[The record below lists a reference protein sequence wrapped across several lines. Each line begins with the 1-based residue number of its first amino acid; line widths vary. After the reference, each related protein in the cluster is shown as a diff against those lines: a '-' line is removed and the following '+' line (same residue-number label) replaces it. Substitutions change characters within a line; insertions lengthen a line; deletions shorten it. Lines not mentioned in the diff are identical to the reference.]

1 MSPMKHINRALETAL
16 TRHESDSGPKLL
28 SAAMRHAVFPGGA
41 RIRPQLTLA
50 VAHACGDDDPALSMA
65 AAIAIELIHCAS
77 LVHDDL
83 PCFDNAELRRGV
95 PSVHRQYGERLAV
108 LSGDALIVMA
118 YQVVALA
125 ARHSANRIA
134 PLIKTISAGVGAPHG
149 IIAGQAW
156 ECEPQAILGDYQRA
170 KTGALFA
177 AATAC
182 GAQAAGSDA
191 DTWRALG
198 EWLGEAYQVAD
209 DIRDVLGDAELLG
222 KPAGQDVEHNRP
234 SSARELGLSGAV
246 QYFDELVSKAIGSI
260 PNCKGDAA
268 LKMLVAHEAERLLPA
283 AWFAND
289 ARLITAGISRMAA

>member
-1 MSPMKHINRALETAL
+1 
-16 TRHESDSGPKLL
+16 
-28 SAAMRHAVFPGGA
+28 
-41 RIRPQLTLA
+41 
-50 VAHACGDDDPALSMA
+50 
-65 AAIAIELIHCAS
+65 
-77 LVHDDL
+77 L

-125 ARHSANRIA
+125 ARQSANRIA
-134 PLIKTISAGVGAPHG
+134 PLIKTISTGVGAPHG

-182 GAQAAGSDA
+182 GAQAAGADA

-222 KPAGQDVEHNRP
+222 KPAGQDIEHNRP
-234 SSARELGLSGAV
+234 SSARELGLTGAV
-246 QYFDELVSKAIGSI
+246 QYFDELVSKAITSI

-283 AWFAND
+283 AWFAKD